1 VNKATPTITWAT
13 PAAITY
19 GTALSGTQLNAS
31 SGGLAGSY
39 VYSPAAGAVLS
50 AGSQTLSV
58 TFTPSDTTDYNGGS
72 ASVSLQVNKATPTIT
87 WATPAAITYGAA
99 LGSSQ
104 LDASAT
110 GVTGSSLAGT
120 FVYTPAAG
128 TVLTGGAQTLSVTFT
143 PTDTTDY
150 NVGSASVTLTV
161 NKAAP
166 ALTWATPA
174 AITYGAALGS
184 SQLDASATGM
194 TGSSLAGTFVYTPA
208 AGTVLTGG
216 AQTLSVTFTPT
227 DTTDYNTETTTVTLT
242 VNKAA
247 PALTWATPA
256 AITYGAALGSSQLDA
271 TASGVTGAAL
281 PGTFVYTPLMGI
293 VLGVGSQT
301 LSVTFTPTDTTD
313 YNGAS
318 TTVLLTVNK
327 ETPTV
332 TVSVSPEPSY
342 PGDYATIT
350 ATVNGVAAGY
360 PTGTVTFTVDGSNAS
375 AVSLSIGT
383 ASLSYSFPNVGSHS
397 ITAVYDGDGS
407 YNSAAGNGTHSVIL
421 IPTTST
427 VSATPNPAIGGQQAI
442 TLQTITIYPDLPLGT
457 ATKRQQPTGTVQF
470 FDNGSLLGTAPIA
483 ATELAQLTVLS
494 MTVGSHVLTASYSGD
509 ANYTG
514 SNASRFTETLVAP
527 FSALFVSGNN
537 DATAAQSVTY
547 AAVVMNPLNQPQQTG
562 TVTWTSNGTVLG
574 TSQVGANGSTS
585 LTATFPTPGVYAVV
599 VAYSG
604 NQQPGTATVAQTVLS
619 SGTNGSAPFTMSG
632 SSTTL
637 MNIDG
642 SAQATLTFASAG
654 DGSPVALTCSGVPTG
669 YTCNLS
675 PSTLT
680 LTAGA
685 TPPSVTVSVTY
696 TQPATQAQ
704 NKTGSE
710 IAFAGLGLGLFG
722 LFGLRRKWRTAG
734 LLVLVIG
741 TITAG
746 LGMSGCGGMSYAS
759 YAPQSYE
766 VTVTATVGKYQESF
780 LVKVGR

>member
-1 VNKATPTITWAT
+1 
-13 PAAITY
+13 
-19 GTALSGTQLNAS
+19 
-31 SGGLAGSY
+31 
-39 VYSPAAGAVLS
+39 
-50 AGSQTLSV
+50 
-58 TFTPSDTTDYNGGS
+58 
-72 ASVSLQVNKATPTIT
+72 
-87 WATPAAITYGAA
+87 
-99 LGSSQ
+99 
-104 LDASAT
+104 
-110 GVTGSSLAGT
+110 
-120 FVYTPAAG
+120 
-128 TVLTGGAQTLSVTFT
+128 
-143 PTDTTDY
+143 
-150 NVGSASVTLTV
+150 
-161 NKAAP
+161 
-166 ALTWATPA
+166 
-174 AITYGAALGS
+174 
-184 SQLDASATGM
+184 
-194 TGSSLAGTFVYTPA
+194 
-208 AGTVLTGG
+208 
-216 AQTLSVTFTPT
+216 
-227 DTTDYNTETTTVTLT
+227 
-242 VNKAA
+242 
-247 PALTWATPA
+247 
-256 AITYGAALGSSQLDA
+256 
-271 TASGVTGAAL
+271 
-281 PGTFVYTPLMGI
+281 
-293 VLGVGSQT
+293 
-301 LSVTFTPTDTTD
+301 
-313 YNGAS
+313 
-318 TTVLLTVNK
+318 
-327 ETPTV
+327 
-332 TVSVSPEPSY
+332 
-342 PGDYATIT
+342 
-350 ATVNGVAAGY
+350 
-360 PTGTVTFTVDGSNAS
+360 
-375 AVSLSIGT
+375 
-383 ASLSYSFPNVGSHS
+383 VGSHS